1 MSGLSAK
8 VRCYVVVYVARIG
21 SSKYT
26 KRVIASSACRS
37 LHGAVLQL
45 ACVLSTVQMGQSRHT
60 HTHTHTVDTT
70 HFHPVLAFRHSPS
83 AFPPPWWM
91 SNSSHLSTLSTFTFP
106 PPLLETLELVLSI
119 GLRGRQGVP
128 SNDLILNPLVRDFN
142 ARLMGVK
149 AWKERKA
156 TARRTE

>member
-1 MSGLSAK
+1 
-8 VRCYVVVYVARIG
+8 VVVYVARID

-26 KRVIASSACRS
+26 KRANASSACRS

-45 ACVLSTVQMGQSRHT
+45 ACVLSTVQMGQSRRT
-60 HTHTHTVDTT
+60 RTRTLVDTT
-70 HFHPVLAFRHSPS
+70 LFHPVLAFLHSPS

-106 PPLLETLELVLSI
+106 PPLLETLELVLSV

-149 AWKERKA
+149 AWKESNDTTNRMMSHNSLVS
-156 TARRTE
+156 R